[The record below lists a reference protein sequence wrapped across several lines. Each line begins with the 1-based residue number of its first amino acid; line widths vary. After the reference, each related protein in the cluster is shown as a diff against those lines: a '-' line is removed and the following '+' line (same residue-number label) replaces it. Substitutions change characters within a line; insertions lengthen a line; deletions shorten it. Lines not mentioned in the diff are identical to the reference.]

1 MMTGL
6 VNIHCVVGTSEQWI
20 EGGIPVW
27 TGLFTDGSCHWIL
40 HLSIWWF
47 GYLNPIVCMTCT
59 EDEQICLLA
68 LRQPGGV
75 NEHQWQTKGKK
86 HSFSIWVKDRLV
98 WTGLTKFKQP
108 PPFCWKGELWA
119 EQVFP
124 QSNTSVFILQCLFLL
139 CGLPCFVCQNWELV
153 PVQPHAN
160 CKTIPIWWTSA
171 LH

>member
-1 MMTGL
+1 MLKKVTRNVIYLSYFMRLCQMMTGL

-20 EGGIPVW
+20 EGGILVW

-47 GYLNPIVCMTCT
+47 GYLHPIVCMTCT

-98 WTGLTKFKQP
+98 WTGLTKFKQNSP
-108 PPFCWKGELWA
+108 
-119 EQVFP
+119 
-124 QSNTSVFILQCLFLL
+124 TLL
-139 CGLPCFVCQNWELV
+139 LKRRDVGRASLSSE
-153 PVQPHAN
+153 
-160 CKTIPIWWTSA
+160 
-171 LH
+171 